1 MTRMTIPADGRRCGV
16 GGYSESAESVWVG
29 GDDCSR
35 LGEEAERTAHFIGH
49 RAFLRMKRGP
59 GAANLETKA
68 ALVAAAVARE

>member
-1 MTRMTIPADGRRCGV
+1 MLA
-16 GGYSESAESVWVG
+16 AW
-29 GDDCSR
+29 
-35 LGEEAERTAHFIGH
+35 EEAERTAHFIGH